1 MSVLTFVTI
10 GDEGNAVD
18 TTGYGDVSYAY
29 DISKFEITEGNIAEY
44 NADPANSTRLITIDS
59 RGTDKPATDITWNE
73 CARYVNWLNINDGA
87 QPAYNFALPG
97 INEYIDLWT
106 SGEAWQLD
114 GENLFRH
121 KDAKYF
127 IPNENEWYKAAYYKS
142 GGTNAGYWLYPTG
155 SDTAPTA
162 VTSGTVDDTAVYVGA
177 GVTPLSP
184 ADVTEAGGL
193 SPYGTMGQG
202 GNVYEHTENTF
213 DGANVN
219 VFANRVYRGGSSGTL
234 SNTLINTSRAFAGAQ
249 TGSPSVGLR
258 VAKVSAPAP
267 PRPLVPNQFVT
278 IANTSN
284 VDDTTGYGA
293 VSYEYQISKFEA
305 PESEIDAYN
314 ADPINANTLI
324 TKDSRGANKPA
335 TDVTWNECARYVNWL
350 NIKESR
356 LPAYL
361 FLDDDIT
368 SNITPWDSADAW
380 QLGGENLFRHRDAK
394 YFLPSEDEWYKAAYY
409 GGGVYYTYP
418 TGSNSAPATT
428 TEGTLPDT
436 AVYIDGV
443 NPNPPGPADV
453 DLAGGL
459 SPYGT
464 MAQGGNTY
472 EWNESTSDGLN
483 NDTNGA
489 RVIRGGAWY
498 SSSLDLQSSFR
509 STIHPPDYEIAGVGF
524 RVVAIQ
530 PPSAPNTS
538 PVLNLADNL
547 KVGALQVT
555 AAYLDST
562 RVWPNDLALWS
573 FESPGG
579 STITG
584 FKITTSSGDVI
595 INWGDGTEDTVN
607 SGQVINKTY

>member
-1 MSVLTFVTI
+1 MSDLIFVPVADTSNV
-10 GDEGNAVD
+10 DD
-18 TTGYGDVSYAY
+18 TTGYGAVSYEY
-29 DISKFEITEGNIAEY
+29 QISKYAVRESNIDAY
-44 NADPANSTRLITIDS
+44 NADPANAATPITISD
-59 RGTDKPATDITWNE
+59 RAGVDGPATLASWNE
-73 CARYVNWLNINDGA
+73 CARYVNWLNTKEGE
-87 QPAYNFALPG
+87 QPAYRFTTTGSNDNLV
-97 INEYIDLWT
+97 LWD
-106 SGEAWQLD
+106 SADAWQLD

-127 IPNENEWYKAAYYKS
+127 LPSENEFYKAAYYNGSVYYTYATGSNSAPVTTS
-142 GGTNAGYWLYPTG
+142 GGTAAN
-155 SDTAPTA
+155 
-162 VTSGTVDDTAVYVGA
+162 TAVYGA
-177 GVTPLSP
+177 TLTGP
-184 ADVTEAGGL
+184 ADVDQAGGL
-193 SPYGTMGQG
+193 SPYGTMGQS
-202 GNVYEHTENTF
+202 GNTYEWNESTSNGLNIDTN
-213 DGANVN
+213 GV
-219 VFANRVYRGGSSGTL
+219 RVIRGGFWGS
-234 SNTLINTSRAFAGAQ
+234 TSVFLQKGYRNQ
-249 TGSPSVGLR
+249 ISPTGENEGFGFR
-258 VAKVSAPAP
+258 VASTAAP

-361 FLDDDIT
+361 FLDDDIA

-418 TGSNSAPATT
+418 TGGNSAPATT

-464 MAQGGNTY
+464 MAQGGNGW
-472 EWNESTSDGLN
+472 EWLESAHDGNNEFGTESRVYRGGGWNSSSNILQSTFRSAVGGGNPSNSSTS
-483 NDTNGA
+483 T
-489 RVIRGGAWY
+489 
-498 SSSLDLQSSFR
+498 
-509 STIHPPDYEIAGVGF
+509 TF

-530 PPSAPNTS
+530 PPVAPNTS

-562 RVWPNDLALWS
+562 RVWPSNEALWR
-573 FESPGG
+573 FDSPGG

-595 INWGDGTEDTVN
+595 IDWGDGTSDTVS